1 MSDYQIE
8 LKEAAER
15 RVQQDTEIPNR
26 KNVFDRAN
34 RTSTSKP

>member
-1 MSDYQIE
+1 MLMSDYQIE

-15 RVQQDTEIPNR
+15 RAPQDTEIPNR

-34 RTSTSKP
+34 